1 VRRTVT
7 EKFADPC
14 IVPTVKHGGGSIMI
28 WSCFGGSAVG
38 DLSRIDGILVKERYN
53 QTLQRYA
60 IPSGMRLIG
69 RGFTFQE
76 DNDPKHSSR
85 LWRNYLSNQ
94 ERLAKLKMMEWPA
107 QSPDLILRKIAKMS
121 EENYNVLVPSTPLE
135 LKNIADCAVSNLIPE
150 KSKRQYE
157 KCYSDFR
164 AGLIRII

>member
-1 VRRTVT
+1 VRRTIT

-28 WSCFGGSAVG
+28 WSCFGAAVG
-38 DLSRIDGILVKERYN
+38 DLSRIDGILVKERYK
-53 QTLQRYA
+53 QTLQRHA
-60 IPSGMRLIG
+60 IPSGTRLIG

-94 ERLAKLKMMEWPA
+94 ERLEKLKMMEWPA

-121 EENYNVLVPSTPLE
+121 EENVLVSSTP
-135 LKNIADCAVSNLIPE
+135 PE
-150 KSKRQYE
+150 
-157 KCYSDFR
+157 
-164 AGLIRII
+164 